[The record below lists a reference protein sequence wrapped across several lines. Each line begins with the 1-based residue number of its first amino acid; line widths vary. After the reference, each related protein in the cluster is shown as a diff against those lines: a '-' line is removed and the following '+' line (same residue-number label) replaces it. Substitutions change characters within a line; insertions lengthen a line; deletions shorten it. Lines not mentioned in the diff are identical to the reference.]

1 MIREKR
7 KKKSRWKLILLAILS
22 LMLVVVI
29 SALLVV
35 KVFVV
40 KTVKVEG
47 NVLYDE
53 ALIKSTVLN
62 DVYSWNSLYVLLKY
76 TFLNTEQLPFIDT
89 MEIQMENPQ
98 TLKIKVYEKGMMGYL
113 YIPAIGQNAYFDK
126 DGFVIETSKRIIDGI
141 PQIEGLT
148 CNEVVL
154 YEKLPI
160 ADETLK
166 EILTL
171 TQTLKNEDLM
181 PEDLNLSDVV
191 PNKIVYGV
199 KNEPVL
205 VFGEIKVQLGSI
217 KNLTEKVER
226 MWPILPRLKEKAGT
240 LHLENWTG
248 PMTNIVF
255 EEAE

>member
-7 KKKSRWKLILLAILS
+7 KKKARWKVILLSILSAILVLAITALIL
-22 LMLVVVI
+22 
-29 SALLVV
+29 V

-40 KTVKVEG
+40 KQVKVEG
-47 NVLYDE
+47 NVLYEDE
-53 ALIKSTVLN
+53 LIQSTILN
-62 DVYSWNSLYVLLKY
+62 DDLSWNSLYVLIKY
-76 TFLNTEQLPFIDT
+76 TFMDTKQLPFIDT
-89 MEIQMENPQ
+89 MEISLENPQ

-126 DGFVIETSKRIIDGI
+126 DGFVIETSKRLIDGI
-141 PQIEGLT
+141 PRIEGIT

-181 PEDLNLSDVV
+181 PEDLNLSNVV
-191 PNKIVYGV
+191 PDVIVYGE

-226 MWPILPRLKEKAGT
+226 MWPILPSLKEMAGT